1 MKPLVPAWSTLAMAV
16 AVPIWLLAVPAETSA
31 QRRGGTAG
39 ARGGNTPAARSGGGR
54 TSGGGQAS
62 GGRDTRSGGER
73 RAPAPNSGASSS
85 GSGGRA
91 VQRGT
96 SGTGR
101 QAGTVRAEGNPDR
114 ARQDSPRAVPVPP
127 YSRPRDGNRRIGD
140 AVPRTQ
146 GRPLPGRGG
155 AYARGGYSGGYY
167 GGFYPLGFGGLGF
180 GYSDH
185 WSGYYDPWGGGY
197 YGPWDGGDAGYYPPY
212 GYGSGSNYNYEGSL
226 RLRVEPRD
234 ASVLVDGYYVG
245 TVDDF
250 DGVFQR
256 LYVEAGPHRIEIRA
270 PGHEPLT
277 FDVRLDP
284 GRVATYTGELVRLP

>member
-1 MKPLVPAWSTLAMAV
+1 MKPLVPAWSTLVMAV
-16 AVPIWLLAVPAETSA
+16 AVPIWLLALPADTSA

-39 ARGGNTPAARSGGGR
+39 ARGGNTPAARSGGG
-54 TSGGGQAS
+54 QA
-62 GGRDTRSGGER
+62 
-73 RAPAPNSGASSS
+73 
-85 GSGGRA
+85 SGGRA

-101 QAGTVRAEGNPDR
+101 QAGTGRAEGNPDR
-114 ARQDSPRAVPVPP
+114 GGQGSPRAVPAQP
-127 YSRPRDGNRRIGD
+127 YSRPRNGNPRVGD
-140 AVPRTQ
+140 AAPRTQ

-155 AYARGGYSGGYY
+155 AYARGGYYGGYY

-180 GYSDH
+180 GYYDP

-197 YGPWDGGDAGYYPPY
+197 YGPWGGGYAGYYPPY
-212 GYGSGSNYNYEGSL
+212 GYGYGYDYEGSL
-226 RLRVEPRD
+226 RLKVEPRD

-256 LYVEAGPHRIEIRA
+256 LHVEAGPHRIELRA
-270 PGHEPLT
+270 PGYEPLT

-284 GRVATYTGELVRLP
+284 GRVVTYTGELKRLP